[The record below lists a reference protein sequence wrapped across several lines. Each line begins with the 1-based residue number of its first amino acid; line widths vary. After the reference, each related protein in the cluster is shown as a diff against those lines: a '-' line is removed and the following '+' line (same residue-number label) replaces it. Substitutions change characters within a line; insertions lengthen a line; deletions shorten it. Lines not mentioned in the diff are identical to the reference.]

1 MYKLEITKA
10 EYLKLKDCL
19 LKFAPNIKIELGEC
33 DDALERLGFCISA
46 PCTVYLSITAEELD
60 LLLNR
65 LENLEIEA
73 YNSPRENPTQ
83 KDLYLEYGWIWNYLS
98 NVEYVD

>member
-10 EYLKLKDCL
+10 EYLKLKDGL

-33 DDALERLGFCISA
+33 DDALDHLGFCTSA
-46 PCTVYLSITAEELD
+46 PCTVYLSIKTEELD
-60 LLLNR
+60 MLLNR

-73 YNSPRENPTQ
+73 YNSPKENSTQ